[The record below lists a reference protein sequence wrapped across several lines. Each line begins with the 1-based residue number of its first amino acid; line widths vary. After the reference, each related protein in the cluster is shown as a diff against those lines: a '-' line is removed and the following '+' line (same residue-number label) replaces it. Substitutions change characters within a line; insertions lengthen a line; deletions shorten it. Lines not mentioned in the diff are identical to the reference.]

1 MVLISRLSM
10 ALQGIR
16 DVALIVVSVLIIS
29 AFYDKWSVPTANF
42 VFIIAVVFLIFSIIN
57 ITLLLRKVTWKGF
70 YYFNALAQL
79 LPALLLTMLNLWI
92 GPLFLTLNVAIL
104 ASLVGRRK
112 KRRESEQSKQA

>member
-1 MVLISRLSM
+1 MVLINRLSM
-10 ALQGIR
+10 TLQGIR

-42 VFIIAVVFLIFSIIN
+42 VFIIAAVFLIFSIIN
-57 ITLLLRKVTWKGF
+57 ITLLLKKVTWKGF

-104 ASLVGRRK
+104 VTLIGRK